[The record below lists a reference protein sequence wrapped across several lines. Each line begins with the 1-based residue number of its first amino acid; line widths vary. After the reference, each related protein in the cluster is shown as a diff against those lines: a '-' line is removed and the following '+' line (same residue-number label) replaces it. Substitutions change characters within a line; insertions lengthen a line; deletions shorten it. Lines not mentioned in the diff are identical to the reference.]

1 MHEAFFGNVTI
12 YGVAYLSIYQGDLT
26 LDSSDITDWDVET
39 AYDSKVEI
47 SGSDCAEAWDDNQIL
62 QEVRKSLESDG
73 IKLTKDTYA
82 EVKAS
87 ITIEAEYSGYLSSG
101 YFNGYDNFALD
112 EGELTVDGGS
122 GSVYADIVQYIPLT
136 EADFH

>member
-26 LDSSDITDWDVET
+26 LDSTDITDWDVET

-87 ITIEAEYSGYLSSG
+87 ITIEAEYSGYFSSG

-122 GSVYADIVQYIPLT
+122 GSVYADIEQYIPLT
-136 EADFH
+136 EADFR

>member
-26 LDSSDITDWDVET
+26 LDSSDIADWDVET

-112 EGELTVDGGS
+112 EGELTVDGGP
-122 GSVYADIVQYIPLT
+122 GSVYADIEQYIPLT

>member
-122 GSVYADIVQYIPLT
+122 GSVYADIEQYIPLT

>member
-82 EVKAS
+82 EVKAY
-87 ITIEAEYSGYLSSG
+87 ITIEAEYSG

-122 GSVYADIVQYIPLT
+122 GSVYADIEQYIPLT